1 MMMIKSNNSYN
12 NKSNNNDKNHGN
24 QNKKIKRCDQVWL
37 VIPSMVS
44 KCLWTHLCINTIN
57 KTKLQWTVDI
67 TSFNRTILQI
77 QYPVEME

>member
-1 MMMIKSNNSYN
+1 
-12 NKSNNNDKNHGN
+12 
-24 QNKKIKRCDQVWL
+24 
-37 VIPSMVS
+37 MVS

-67 TSFNRTILQI
+67 TSFNRIILQI